1 MSEQT
6 SGGES
11 GVEFGGYRLIE
22 VLGEGGMARVYRA
35 EKAGP
40 MGFRKAVAIK
50 QILPAVAQ
58 EEKLMQALINEAR
71 LGGFLHHRNVVEVYE
86 FGQVGDT
93 WYIAMEFVDG
103 WTLDRILRR
112 CGDGA
117 LLPPRIVLQIATQL
131 CTGLGYAHTAADAD
145 GRPLNLVHRDLK
157 PSNVIVTRDGV
168 VKIMDFGIARAES
181 NVFRTQTANV
191 TKGTPVYMSPEQVT
205 GESLDARSDLFS
217 LASVLCEVATGE
229 ISFQGTQLYQVMSK
243 VAAADVR
250 AQVAR
255 AEARIPG
262 IGPVLARAYRKR
274 PGDRYA
280 SALEMGQA
288 LADVYDATPGSE
300 QLGPF
305 LARWMEGEVS
315 KGAARPGPGA
325 PNLAGA
331 ADPASSPTLSPRG
344 GGPGAPMPSPTIVPP
359 GTGTLSQAFFSEP
372 PPVASPVLDP
382 PAREDPPRGAGAPP
396 RSDAGPTRRPA
407 DPPVRPPP
415 DPPVRPPPP
424 VAAGSGLPSPAGRG
438 AGTAAPPRTPAPAVD
453 GRPSRSGGGATLL
466 LVGLVLGCL
475 AVGVAAAGW
484 AGWRWYSGSRPGLA
498 VVLDPDDGEAGT
510 APKRVGKAARSGP
523 RSAAAATSPK
533 GIDGDVPATA
543 AAPDGKAEVSSVPK
557 AGGPPPDPAAEEVR
571 EQPVPASVLSDL
583 RHQSQGKR
591 SMAVKQLA
599 RLRGRAALQE
609 LDRVLNHDR
618 SWEVQRECVIAA
630 RNRIR
635 KFGDGGEMALVEAV
649 VRGRHYHPDVR
660 GEAVGVLR
668 QLGVGRAGAVRAI
681 QKALQDPEVA
691 TQLRQELQEALLAV
705 ER

>member
-112 CGDGA
+112 CRDGV

-229 ISFQGTQLYQVMSK
+229 ISFQGTQVYQVMSK

-250 AQVAR
+250 TQVAR
-255 AEARIPG
+255 ADARIPG
-262 IGPVLARAYRKR
+262 IGPVLARAYQKR

-288 LADVYDATPGSE
+288 LADVYDATPGNE

-305 LARWMEGEVS
+305 LAGWMRGEAS
-315 KGAARPGPGA
+315 KGASRQGSGA
-325 PNLAGA
+325 PNLAVA

-344 GGPGAPMPSPTIVPP
+344 AGPGAPLPSPTIAPP
-359 GTGTLSQAFFSEP
+359 DTGTQAFFAEP
-372 PPVASPVLDP
+372 PPAAPPLLDP
-382 PAREDPPRGAGAPP
+382 PDREDAPRAAAEPA
-396 RSDAGPTRRPA
+396 RSAAARTRSPA
-407 DPPVRPPP
+407 DPPVRT
-415 DPPVRPPPP
+415 PPP
-424 VAAGSGLPSPAGRG
+424 VAGPVPPPLGGRG
-438 AGTAAPPRTPAPAVD
+438 PGAVAPPPTSLPAVD
-453 GRPSRSGGGATLL
+453 GRPSRSAGGATLL

-484 AGWRWYSGSRPGLA
+484 VGWRWYSGSRPGLA
-498 VVLDPDDGEAGT
+498 VVLDPDDGEA
-510 APKRVGKAARSGP
+510 APPPRRERKVARPAP
-523 RSAAAATSPK
+523 RSADGDPSPK
-533 GIDGDVPATA
+533 VTGDEVPTP
-543 AAPDGKAEVSSVPK
+543 APTPDPKSGVSSAPK
-557 AGGPPPDPAAEEVR
+557 SGGLPPDPVDEGVR
-571 EQPVPASVLSDL
+571 DQPVPASVLADL
-583 RHQSQGKR
+583 RHPTQGKR
-591 SMAVKQLA
+591 MAAVRQLA
-599 RLRGRAALQE
+599 RLRGRGALEE
-609 LDRVLNHDR
+609 LVRVLEHDK

-630 RNRIR
+630 RSRIR
-635 KFGDGGEMALVEAV
+635 KFGDGGEMALVESV
-649 VRGRHYHPDVR
+649 VRGSHYHPGVR

-681 QKALQDPEVA
+681 QKALEDPDVA
-691 TQLRQELQEALLAV
+691 SKLRQELQEALLAV